1 MDIEKIFRKIPMFS
15 NISLDITLFESK
27 YPVMFTCKNG
37 KEIFL
42 FIRCTVNADI
52 VEWIGTKTSY
62 NTLINLL
69 ENRVTI
75 RDAFLDVTNKKYLI
89 QYNGKKTFCNTVAA
103 DELSDELLPTAGEYM
118 DAEEDEFSEEIET
131 FKTRLKTIDY
141 KIQPCVNNLLYLSP
155 SKRSI
160 KITDDYYIIPKMDY
174 EVSLNIKKIANF
186 RVRYA

>member
-42 FIRCTVNADI
+42 FICCTVNADI

-69 ENRVTI
+69 EN
-75 RDAFLDVTNKKYLI
+75 FL
-89 QYNGKKTFCNTVAA
+89 QYCCG
-103 DELSDELLPTAGEYM
+103 
-118 DAEEDEFSEEIET
+118 
-131 FKTRLKTIDY
+131 R
-141 KIQPCVNNLLYLSP
+141 
-155 SKRSI
+155 
-160 KITDDYYIIPKMDY
+160 
-174 EVSLNIKKIANF
+174 
-186 RVRYA
+186 